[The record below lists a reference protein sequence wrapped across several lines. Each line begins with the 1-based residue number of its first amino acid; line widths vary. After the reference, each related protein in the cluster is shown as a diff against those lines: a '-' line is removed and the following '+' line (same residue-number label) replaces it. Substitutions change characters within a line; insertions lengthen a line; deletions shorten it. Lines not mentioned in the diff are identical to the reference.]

1 MDQELVAAEVHGEI
15 IQVDPKTQLSH
26 HARFRDDGMSI
37 EYEQDP
43 TLHEWIL
50 DFQRSVVDIWDIRM
64 WRLGYMMLEGERRFG
79 EDAACVLD
87 PDQFHEVT
95 YRKARYICS
104 RFPPERV
111 RHGLSFSHHEAVAKF
126 DPTEQDMWLD
136 RASEGNWTRDELRQK
151 LRDCT
156 PYEEPLPQP
165 QWSEDASAEE
175 PTEQQEIDFA
185 DELPPENTPEY
196 EAVFATPTVFARNGR
211 ILGVFLPYDVY
222 LDIEPHLPHTVA
234 QALHKQRGELLELN
248 GG

>member
-1 MDQELVAAEVHGEI
+1 MNQELVTADVYGEVIE
-15 IQVDPKTQLSH
+15 VDSKTQLSR

-37 EYEQDP
+37 KYEQDP
-43 TLHEWIL
+43 TIHEWMW

-64 WRLGYMMLEGERRFG
+64 WRLGYMLLEGERRFG

-126 DPTEQDMWLD
+126 DTEEQDMWLD
-136 RASEGNWTRDELRQK
+136 RATENNWTRDELRQQ

-165 QWSEDASAEE
+165 QWSKDEIAEGAE
-175 PTEQQEIDFA
+175 GSPEGQDIALGISQDGIEEYQAMFTKPTAFG
-185 DELPPENTPEY
+185 N
-196 EAVFATPTVFARNGR
+196 NGQF
-211 ILGVFLPYDVY
+211 IGVFLPYDIY
-222 LDIEPHLPHTVA
+222 IDIERYLPPSVA
-234 QALHKQRGELLELN
+234 HALQEQAKELE
-248 GG
+248 